1 MRPLAV
7 SQAQQSESFFE
18 SLSCLSPCCAEE
30 FGDSDESYSGSYAI
44 SCLEWHQEAGG
55 GKTFCLSSFLEVTC
69 TSSPQ
74 SFGEPAGVGSSGS
87 PKCVRI
93 FRIGPGWR
101 TGSPPQPEVANSAKA
116 RDGFALVKKSERDQ
130 PDVAATPRALQRK
143 LLTHARHQFRPRN
156 PRRGVRAGLARVSQ
170 QPPATGPRRACPSC
184 VASEGSRPVM
194 VTCPPRVGITLTGA
208 CQACLRRRNIE

>member
-116 RDGFALVKKSERDQ
+116 RDGFALVKSLNAISRMS
-130 PDVAATPRALQRK
+130 PPHPGHCSGNSSPTRAISFAHAIRDVACERALHVCHSSRRRQ
-143 LLTHARHQFRPRN
+143 A
-156 PRRGVRAGLARVSQ
+156 RGVHVRHAWPQRGAG
-170 QPPATGPRRACPSC
+170 P
-184 VASEGSRPVM
+184 
-194 VTCPPRVGITLTGA
+194 
-208 CQACLRRRNIE
+208 